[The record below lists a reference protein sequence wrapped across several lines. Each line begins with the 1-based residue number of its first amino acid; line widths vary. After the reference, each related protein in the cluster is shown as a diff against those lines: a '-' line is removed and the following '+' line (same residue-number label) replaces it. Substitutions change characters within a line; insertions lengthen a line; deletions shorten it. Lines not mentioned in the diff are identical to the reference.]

1 MREAK
6 KPGQEKKLASGREWC
21 GLLCN
26 AGAIIQRCTDGD
38 VVAVATIA
46 QWCCGGAVV
55 RVVVCICYSFHW
67 DGITVG
73 SIGRIDRPDST
84 MKFWGNTEPEPH
96 HAAVARGLRGAV
108 GAGWAPEGRC
118 AGCSRNLLLPSDSPL
133 PQGLARGG

>member
-1 MREAK
+1 M
-6 KPGQEKKLASGREWC
+6 
-21 GLLCN
+21 LCN

-84 MKFWGNTEPEPH
+84 MKFFGAIRSQSPITLRWPVGC
-96 HAAVARGLRGAV
+96 AVPSELVGLQREGVPVVPGTFCYQVIARYPRGWPGVA
-108 GAGWAPEGRC
+108 
-118 AGCSRNLLLPSDSPL
+118 DK
-133 PQGLARGG
+133 GGGGGPVISKTREE